1 MEGFLKR
8 EAFLLLPHFS
18 SMAQNDVTFQFKAR
32 YFKLGKLDSSTRQLW
47 FVIHGYGQLAEYFI
61 RKFKVLEEHNICVI
75 APEGLSHFY
84 LEDVASRAQSGN
96 NRVGAS
102 WMTKENRLT
111 DIENYIEYLN
121 AVHQQEVGNHKHIST
136 TVLGF
141 SQGAAT
147 VSRWISAGQVDFHR
161 LILWAGVFP
170 PDIDFNTTKGI
181 LKDKETYMVYG
192 KNDPFITDDRLQE
205 MKTLIQQLS
214 ISPEIKVFDGN
225 HDMDSQL
232 LLTFV

>member
-1 MEGFLKR
+1 
-8 EAFLLLPHFS
+8 
-18 SMAQNDVTFQFKAR
+18 MAQHDLQFQFKAR
-32 YFKLGKLDSSTRQLW
+32 YCKLGKLDASTKQLW

-61 RKFKVLEEHNICVI
+61 RKFKILEDQNICVI

-102 WMTKENRLT
+102 WMTKENRLM
-111 DIENYIEYLN
+111 DIENYVEYLN
-121 AVHQQEVGNHKHIST
+121 SIYQKEAGSTISIPIT
-136 TVLGF
+136 ILGF

-147 VSRWISAGQVDFHR
+147 VSRWISAGKINFQR
-161 LILWAGVFP
+161 LILWAGIFP
-170 PDIDFNTTKGI
+170 PDIDFNTTQGI

-192 KNDPFITDDRLQE
+192 KNDPFINDAPISE
-205 MKTLIQQLS
+205 MKMLISQLG
-214 ISPEIKVFDGN
+214 ISPVTKVFEGK
-225 HDMDSQL
+225 HDIDSQM

>member
-1 MEGFLKR
+1 
-8 EAFLLLPHFS
+8 
-18 SMAQNDVTFQFKAR
+18 MAQHDLQFQFKAR
-32 YFKLGKLDSSTRQLW
+32 YFKLGKLDTSTKQLW

-61 RKFKVLEEHNICVI
+61 RKFKILEEHNICVI
-75 APEGLSHFY
+75 APEGLAHFY

-102 WMTKENRLT
+102 WMTKENRLM
-111 DIENYIEYLN
+111 DIENYVEYLN
-121 AVHQQEVGNHKHIST
+121 SIYQKEAATMTSIPV

-147 VSRWISAGQVDFHR
+147 VSRWISTGKINFQR

-181 LKDKETYMVYG
+181 LRGKKTYMVYG
-192 KNDPFITDDRLQE
+192 KNDPFINDERISE
-205 MKTLIQQLS
+205 MK
-214 ISPEIKVFDGN
+214 
-225 HDMDSQL
+225 
-232 LLTFV
+232 

>member
-1 MEGFLKR
+1 
-8 EAFLLLPHFS
+8 
-18 SMAQNDVTFQFKAR
+18 MAQHNLHFQFKAR
-32 YFKLGKLDSSTRQLW
+32 YFKLGKLDASTKQIW

-84 LEDVASRAQSGN
+84 MEDVASRTQSGN

-102 WMTKENRLT
+102 WMTKENRLM
-111 DIENYIEYLN
+111 DIENYVEYLN
-121 AVHQQEVGNHKHIST
+121 SVYQKEVGST
-136 TVLGF
+136 TNIPITVLGF

-147 VSRWISAGQVDFHR
+147 VSRWISADKINFQR
-161 LILWAGVFP
+161 LILWAGIFP

-192 KNDPFITDDRLQE
+192 KNDPFINADRISE
-205 MKTLIQQLS
+205 MKMLVSQLG
-214 ISPEIKVFDGN
+214 ISPETKVFEGK
-225 HDMDSQL
+225 HDIDSQM
-232 LLTFV
+232 LLTFA

>member
-1 MEGFLKR
+1 
-8 EAFLLLPHFS
+8 
-18 SMAQNDVTFQFKAR
+18 MAQNEVSFQFKAR
-32 YFKLGKLDSSTRQLW
+32 YFKLGKLDASTRQLW

-121 AVHQQEVGNHKHIST
+121 TIYHQETGNNKQIPI

-147 VSRWISAGQVDFHR
+147 ASRWISTGKINFQR

-181 LKDKETYMVYG
+181 LKDKKTFMVYG
-192 KNDPFITDDRLQE
+192 KNDPFITDERIAE
-205 MKTLIQQLS
+205 MKTLTQQLS
-214 ISPEIKVFDGN
+214 ISPETKTFEGK
-225 HDMDSQL
+225 HDIDAQM